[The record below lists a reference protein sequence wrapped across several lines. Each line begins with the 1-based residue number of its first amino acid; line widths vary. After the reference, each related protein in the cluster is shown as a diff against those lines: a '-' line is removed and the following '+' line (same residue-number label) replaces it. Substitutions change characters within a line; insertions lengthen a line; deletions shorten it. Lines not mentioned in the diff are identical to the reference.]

1 MTVADVTSII
11 NSLLPEPHAGL
22 LAGMLFG
29 VKAALAPDLYED
41 LVRTGTLHIVALS
54 GMNITILITLTNVL
68 LLRLVGRRVASLLTI
83 IFICWFV
90 LFVGASASVI
100 RAAIMGTITLLA
112 VVFGRQYW
120 ALWSWG
126 IAAGVMLAVT
136 PSWIG
141 DLSFQL
147 SVMATLGIILFG
159 KKAPQ
164 QSKAPQDIK
173 KMSGFAQTLRLGEG
187 AVGDDLRITLAA
199 QVFTIPLI
207 FFAFHRISL
216 ISPLSNVLIG
226 FVVAPLTGVGLFM
239 VSVGLVFLPLAQ
251 VIAWV
256 VWVPLAYI
264 LFVVTT
270 LSRIPFASLGW

>member
-1 MTVADVTSII
+1 MTVADVISII

-29 VKAALAPDLYED
+29 VKAAIAPDLYEA

-54 GMNITILITLTNVL
+54 GMNITIFISLTNVL
-68 LLRLVGRRVASLLTI
+68 LLRLVGRRVASLCTI
-83 IFICWFV
+83 VLICWFV
-90 LFVGASASVI
+90 LFVGPSASVI

-120 ALWSWG
+120 AFWSWV
-126 IAAGVMLAVT
+126 IAAGVMLAIN
-136 PSWIG
+136 PGWIG

-159 KKAPQ
+159 KKAQQQPKVPQ
-164 QSKAPQDIK
+164 ETK
-173 KMSGFAQTLRLGEG
+173 KMSRFIRILRLGE
-187 AVGDDLRITLAA
+187 AVVGDDLRITLAA

-216 ISPLSNVLIG
+216 ISPLSNLLIG

-264 LFVVTT
+264 LLVVTT